1 MPKQYWERK
10 MKPEES
16 TFLTSNYTTKLP
28 SSRQYGISTKQKYKP
43 MEQNRESR
51 DKLMHLFL
59 TKEASIYIG
68 ERKPLQ

>member
-1 MPKQYWERK
+1 METQKTLNSQSLLEKEKQSW
-10 MKPEES
+10 S
-16 TFLTSNYTTKLP
+16 GTKLQ